1 MGHSSS
7 IALGIAESN
16 QDKQIICLDGDGSL
30 LMHMGAISII
40 GNSPITNFHYVLL
53 NNFLHTNLLGDSRQF
68 QIKSTLKN
76 FQAPITLKNLY
87 Q

>member
-1 MGHSSS
+1 MRIHSLYQQQGKHQENFMKYLKKIIFKNSFYSGGMGHSSS

-40 GNSPITNFHYVLL
+40 GNSPITNFHYV
-53 NNFLHTNLLGDSRQF
+53 
-68 QIKSTLKN
+68 
-76 FQAPITLKNLY
+76 Y
-87 Q
+87 